1 MARDKVR
8 TPTRRFPP
16 PWSVEEEKG
25 WFCVRD
31 HNGQQLAYV
40 YFDNPRAAA
49 GPHLLSSPELSR
61 QRVVWNPQCVER
73 RLKSRQLGSEH
84 PALP

>member
-1 MARDKVR
+1 MN
-8 TPTRRFPP
+8 RRFPP

-40 YFDNPRAAA
+40 YFANPRAAA
-49 GPHLLSSPELSR
+49 KPLTRDEARRIAANIAKLPELLR
-61 QRVVWNPQCVER
+61 KFLRRRRV
-73 RLKSRQLGSEH
+73 
-84 PALP
+84 